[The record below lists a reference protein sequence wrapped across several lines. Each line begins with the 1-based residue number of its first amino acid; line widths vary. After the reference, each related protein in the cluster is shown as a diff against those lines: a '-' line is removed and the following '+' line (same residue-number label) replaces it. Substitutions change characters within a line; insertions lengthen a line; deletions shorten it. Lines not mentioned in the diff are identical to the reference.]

1 MHYTVPSRRFS
12 EALNLRSTVTNS
24 EKTRERIR
32 AAAQAL
38 VAEQG
43 SANLTLEAVAKGAGI
58 SKGGLLYHYANK
70 QALLEGMLEDLL
82 AKREALFLSNV
93 ANHNSRDQL
102 QSMIEAE
109 FSLTAAERATA
120 NAILAAGA
128 EDPQLLDPARDYF
141 KLLFAHIDTASDDTA
156 SAMTVVLALQ
166 GMQLLETIGLHQLT
180 TAEKNRLKTSLLR
193 LIA

>member
-1 MHYTVPSRRFS
+1 MRLCPILEDYSGYAIVPYTVPSRRFS
-12 EALNLRSTVTNS
+12 KTLNLRSTVTNS

-82 AKREALFLSNV
+82 AKREALFLSN
-93 ANHNSRDQL
+93 
-102 QSMIEAE
+102 
-109 FSLTAAERATA
+109 
-120 NAILAAGA
+120 
-128 EDPQLLDPARDYF
+128 
-141 KLLFAHIDTASDDTA
+141 
-156 SAMTVVLALQ
+156 
-166 GMQLLETIGLHQLT
+166 
-180 TAEKNRLKTSLLR
+180 
-193 LIA
+193 

>member
-1 MHYTVPSRRFS
+1 M
-12 EALNLRSTVTNS
+12 TNS

-32 AAAQAL
+32 AAAQTL

-128 EDPQLLDPARDYF
+128 EDPQLLNPARDYF
-141 KLLFAHIDTASDDTA
+141 KLLFAHIDTASEDTA

>member
-12 EALNLRSTVTNS
+12 EALTLRSTVTNS

>member
-1 MHYTVPSRRFS
+1 M
-12 EALNLRSTVTNS
+12 TNS

-82 AKREALFLSNV
+82 AREK
-93 ANHNSRDQL
+93 
-102 QSMIEAE
+102 
-109 FSLTAAERATA
+109 
-120 NAILAAGA
+120 
-128 EDPQLLDPARDYF
+128 PYF
-141 KLLFAHIDTASDDTA
+141 YPT
-156 SAMTVVLALQ
+156 
-166 GMQLLETIGLHQLT
+166 
-180 TAEKNRLKTSLLR
+180 
-193 LIA
+193 